1 MASGLF
7 GSFTI
12 PTSQRTCQLDC
23 RVWTHPA
30 SPGVHRYTQLPFVLV
45 VGKNRTVAPLVPE
58 EQGRGSRLQI
68 AQSQGRHPDA
78 GDRSHLLVVG
88 PCQSVLCRTSRIRH
102 RACPGCLHP
111 LVLRCWSLDAADS
124 SVLCVGPQSGI
135 RNAGL
140 KKSIHRVLDAIWI
153 LEMKLTITVN
163 SCFLT
168 CYVIDGESVGQN

>member
-88 PCQSVLCRTSRIRH
+88 PCQSVLCRTSAFSFGAKRRKLRRLVRRFLPCLNLCPLAQRDGKPLRHWIVMPSDNIRKV
-102 RACPGCLHP
+102 P
-111 LVLRCWSLDAADS
+111 
-124 SVLCVGPQSGI
+124 
-135 RNAGL
+135 
-140 KKSIHRVLDAIWI
+140 
-153 LEMKLTITVN
+153 E
-163 SCFLT
+163 
-168 CYVIDGESVGQN
+168 